1 MRCKNPLT
9 MSAASSFSLVV
20 MSSRGGTQRQALT
33 PSSLAALG
41 APLVRK
47 LGQVLVVERGVRIT
61 RVQPRNDHDDLHTE
75 TTGLWRARPGL
86 VRIVHRQ
93 LEDQDVQALG
103 EIARSEALAEA
114 VLVEGFPG
122 VGELPRDPAVQV
134 IRADE
139 LVNRIKSSALIE
151 WKAGQPR
158 PAQGRVELAAN
169 LNQIAAALDPVG
181 LRWLPTLA
189 LNHVP
194 SELKGAG
201 SADELLERI
210 AFRVL
215 TAALRLHGRR
225 LGARRRGERVPDAI
239 LRWSGGAGLL
249 DCKAAQYGYRMEIG
263 DQRALVEY
271 FKRLKREED
280 GAGPSLEFI
289 LVISG
294 EFDGKDDET
303 HPYYQRARNIKEEC
317 GATLVYLRAADLVRL
332 AIEVEG
338 DEADPAERERI
349 DWSSVFTIGLPRTDD
364 VTAAWKGIS

>member
-1 MRCKNPLT
+1 
-9 MSAASSFSLVV
+9 
-20 MSSRGGTQRQALT
+20 MSSEGETRRQALT
-33 PSSLAALG
+33 SSNLAALG

-75 TTGLWRARPGL
+75 TAALWRTRPGL
-86 VRIVHRQ
+86 VRIVHRE
-93 LEDQDVQALG
+93 LEDQDVHILG
-103 EIARSEALAEA
+103 EVARSEALAEA

-122 VGELPRDPAVQV
+122 GAELARDPAVQV
-134 IRADE
+134 VRADE

-151 WKAGQPR
+151 WDAGQPR
-158 PAQGRVELAAN
+158 PAQGRLELAAN
-169 LNQIAAALDPVG
+169 LNQIAVALDPVG

-215 TAALRLHGRR
+215 TTALRFNGRR
-225 LGARRRGERVPDAI
+225 LGARRRGQRVPDAI
-239 LRWSGGAGLL
+239 LRWNGNAALL
-249 DCKAAQYGYRMEIG
+249 DCKAAQYGYRMDIA

-271 FKRLKREED
+271 FMRLKREED
-280 GAGPSLEFI
+280 RAGFPLQFI
-289 LVISG
+289 VVISG
-294 EFDGKDDET
+294 AFDGNDDET
-303 HPYYQRARNIKEEC
+303 HPYHLRARNTKEEC

-332 AIEVEG
+332 AIEVESH
-338 DEADPAERERI
+338 EADPADRERI
-349 DWSSVFTIGLPRTDD
+349 DWSSLFAIGLPGTDD
-364 VTAAWKGIS
+364 VMAAWRGIS